1 MAIAATRPHELAYSE
16 LAAFSKTAPRL
27 LLDRAGERPGASCVH
42 DRGRWWS
49 NEQLVAMVGGMQ
61 HRLRSAG
68 VRPGDVVSMQL
79 PNWLEAAVTVHAVWG
94 LGAVLNPITPI
105 YRGGELTAIF
115 ADCRPRAV
123 VVPDSFR
130 GTEYSTMARDSLSA
144 AGVTADLVVLNA
156 GGYDEHAFASAD
168 PVEARCGPDDIGV
181 LMYTSGTTGSPKG
194 VLHSH
199 RTLLYEAG
207 SIAARFGNRP
217 ERVFMPS
224 PLTHITGLVFGVLM
238 PLLTGGDLV
247 LMDVWDA
254 AAAAGLI
261 EAHGCTA
268 SVGATP
274 FLSGLL
280 DAYRARRSRC
290 ALDWFVCGGADVP
303 PSLIRESREVM
314 KTVTVRAYGLTEM
327 PTVTCGAPEDEVFV
341 ASETDGRPVGPSL
354 VRLATECGAVGELEV
369 SGPELFLGYADPADN
384 SAAFTPDGWFRT
396 GDLAS
401 IGPDGAV
408 TIVGRSKDIIVR
420 GGENISAKEVE
431 DLLIADPAVSD
442 VSVVGVPDPVLGERA
457 CAVVVPTAEPV
468 ELAHLVTRLEQAR
481 IAKQKFPEF
490 VLLVDELPRTPSG
503 KIQKFVLR
511 EYAARRLASTKA
523 ARDEPDRESRA
534 GVDPAQ
540 CQVPLNNAEDL
551 AT

>member
-1 MAIAATRPHELAYSE
+1 MGPD
-16 LAAFSKTAPRL
+16 AP
-27 LLDRAGERPGASCVH
+27 CVY

-49 NEQLVAMVGGMQ
+49 NAQVVAMVGRMQ
-61 HRLRSAG
+61 LRLRSAG

-79 PNWLEAAVTVHAVWG
+79 PNWTDTLVTVHAVWG

-105 YRGGELTAIF
+105 YRGRELTAIF

-123 VVPDSFR
+123 VVADSFR
-130 GTEYSTMARDSLSA
+130 GAEYPSMVRDSLSA
-144 AGVTADLVVLNA
+144 AGVPAEVIVLGA
-156 GGYDEHAFASAD
+156 GGDEDEYPMVCGD
-168 PVEARCGPDDIGV
+168 PVEVRCGPDDIGV

-207 SIAARFGNRP
+207 SIAGLFGSRP

-247 LMDVWDA
+247 LMDVWDP

-261 EAHGCTA
+261 ETHGCTA
-268 SVGATP
+268 CVGATP

-280 DAYRARRSRC
+280 DAYRARGSRC

-303 PSLIRESREVM
+303 PSLIRASRAVM

-327 PTVTCGAPEDEVFV
+327 PTVTCGAPGDDEFA
-341 ASETDGRPVGPSL
+341 ASGSDGRPVGPSR
-354 VRLATECGAVGELEV
+354 VRLAPEGGAVGAIGAIGAIGAVGELEV
-369 SGPELFLGYADPADN
+369 TGPELFLGYANPADN
-384 SAAFTPDGWFRT
+384 AAAFTVDGWLRT

-408 TIVGRSKDIIVR
+408 TIVGRAKDIIVR

-431 DLLIADPAVSD
+431 DLLITDPAVAD

-457 CAVVVPTAEPV
+457 CAVVVPAGEPV
-468 ELAHLVTRLEQAR
+468 DLAHLVDLLTDAR

-490 VLLVDELPRTPSG
+490 VLLVDELPRTASG

-511 EYAARRLASTKA
+511 DYAARRLASVQSPP
-523 ARDEPDRESRA
+523 DEHDGESGA
-534 GVDPAQ
+534 GVPPR
-540 CQVPLNNAEDL
+540 VK
-551 AT
+551 